1 MVWKGGVQ
9 KGSVDVKGMA
19 HHRAAVG
26 DSQHRSYFREADR
39 RRKGVEV
46 IETMYLR
53 EAASYEPRF
62 VLIEAAVGVPFGDEY
77 PLARNWITAK
87 EKEAPFGDS

>member
-1 MVWKGGVQ
+1 MQ
-9 KGSVDVKGMA
+9 EGSVDVKGVA

-39 RRKGVEV
+39 RRKGVKV
-46 IETMYLR
+46 IETVHLR

-62 VLIEAAVGVPFGDEY
+62 VLIEAAVCVPLGDEY
-77 PLARNWITAK
+77 PLASNEVTPK
-87 EKEAPFGDS
+87 GNEAPFEQT